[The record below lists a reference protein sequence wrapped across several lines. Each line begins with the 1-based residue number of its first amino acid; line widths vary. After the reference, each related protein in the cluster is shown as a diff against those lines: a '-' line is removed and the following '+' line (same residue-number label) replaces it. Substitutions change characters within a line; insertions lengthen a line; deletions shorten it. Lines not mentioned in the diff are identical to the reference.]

1 MPRCANLI
9 AVLSLVSTAAFARA
23 EERSVPEF
31 DALDVASGIRVT
43 VEIGPRKPVRVEAD
57 DETLSLVET
66 RVEDGALHIGFKPHG
81 SWSGE
86 HRVQVSVQTPQLRAV
101 SASGGAIV
109 RATFNRAGETAIEAS
124 GGSDVRARGIDAG
137 RLSLHASGGSVFTLQ
152 GSADALRLDLSGG
165 SQLHGSDLSVKD
177 VDVNASGGS
186 QGELRANGRIRGS
199 LSGGSE
205 LHVRGG
211 ARAKVA
217 TSGGSSV
224 EVED

>member
-1 MPRCANLI
+1 MPRCAKLI
-9 AVLSLVSTAAFARA
+9 APMLLASSAVLART
-23 EERSVPEF
+23 EERAVPEF
-31 DALDVASGIRVT
+31 DAVNVESGIRVS

-57 DETLSLVET
+57 EETLSFLET

-81 SWSGE
+81 RWTGT
-86 HRVQVSVQTPQLRAV
+86 HRVQVSIQTPQLRAV
-101 SASGGAIV
+101 SASGGSIV
-109 RATFNRAGETAIEAS
+109 RATFSRAEECGIEAS
-124 GGSDVRARGIDAG
+124 GGSEVRARGIDAG
-137 RLSLHASGGSVFTLQ
+137 RLSVHGSGGSVFDLQ
-152 GSADALRLDLSGG
+152 GRADALGLELSGG
-165 SQLHGSDLSVKD
+165 SQLHGSDLAIQD
-177 VDVNASGGS
+177 VDVQASGGS

-211 ARAKVA
+211 ARARVA

>member
-1 MPRCANLI
+1 MPRCASLI
-9 AVLSLVSTAAFARA
+9 AAMSLVSTAVLART

-31 DALDVASGIRVT
+31 DAVSVASGIRVT
-43 VEIGPRKPVRVEAD
+43 VEIGPRRPVRVEAD
-57 DETLSLVET
+57 DETLSLLET
-66 RVEDGALHIGFKPHG
+66 RVEDGALHIGFKPHS

-86 HRVQVSVQTPQLRAV
+86 HRVQVSVQTPRLRAV
-101 SASGGAIV
+101 SASGGSIV
-109 RATFNRAGETAIEAS
+109 RATFTRGDESAIEAS

-137 RLSLHASGGSVFTLQ
+137 RLSLQGSGGSVFTLQ
-152 GSADALRLDLSGG
+152 GSADGLRLDLSGG

-211 ARAKVA
+211 ARARVA

>member
-9 AVLSLVSTAAFARA
+9 AVLSLVSTAALART

-31 DALDVASGIRVT
+31 DAVSVASGIRVT
-43 VEIGPRKPVRVEAD
+43 VEIGPRRPVRVEAD
-57 DETLSLVET
+57 DETLSVLET
-66 RVEDGALHIGFKPHG
+66 RVEDGALHIGFKPHNG
-81 SWSGE
+81 WSGE
-86 HRVQVSVQTPQLRAV
+86 HRVQVTVQTPQLRAV
-101 SASGGAIV
+101 SASGGSIV
-109 RATFNRAGETAIEAS
+109 RATFTRGGESGIEAS

-137 RLSLHASGGSVFTLQ
+137 RLSLRGSGGSVFTVQ
-152 GSADALRLDLSGG
+152 GSADALKLDLSGG

-211 ARAKVA
+211 ARARAA